1 MSGASP
7 HLHPRLLELLAARA
21 LDALDDP
28 KEAAELLTLLEQHGL
43 TEAPDELDAAAA
55 ALYLAMLRPDDVE
68 PMPAHL
74 RAKILAEA
82 PKASPRD
89 VAGRISLTPRST
101 SPPAMRIGPRLAWMA
116 AAAGI
121 LLAIIAWL
129 PRLAGPAPTTPTTRD
144 IQAFISSHADAVRL
158 TWGDWDGPEVAGVQ
172 GEVIWS
178 DAAQAGFMR
187 FVGLPKRPSDEVYQL
202 WIIDATRGM
211 EQRISG
217 GIFDGATGELI
228 ISIHA
233 GLGVNQAAAFAITIE
248 GKGGTWVSDMTRR
261 VVIAA
266 KG

>member
-7 HLHPRLLELLAARA
+7 HLDPRLLELLAARA
-21 LDALDDP
+21 LDDLNDP
-28 KEAAELLTLLEQHGL
+28 REIAELRELLNKHGL
-43 TEAPDELDAAAA
+43 KDAPDDLDATAAIA
-55 ALYLAMLRPDDVE
+55 HLAMLRPEDIE
-68 PMPAHL
+68 PLPA
-74 RAKILAEA
+74 
-82 PKASPRD
+82 D
-89 VAGRISLTPRST
+89 VADRLLASAPGGETRAVIGRID
-101 SPPAMRIGPRLAWMA
+101 PPVTRGFGARLAWLA

-121 LLAIIAWL
+121 FLAILAWL
-129 PRLAGPAPTTPTTRD
+129 PRMGGPPSTPTAAEV
-144 IQAFISSHADAVRL
+144 QAFVDSHADAVRL
-158 TWGDWDGPEVAGVQ
+158 NWGDWDAPEVAGVT

-178 DAAQAGFMR
+178 DTAQAGYLR

-217 GIFDGATGELI
+217 GIFNGAEGELI
-228 ISIHA
+228 IAISP
-233 GLGVNQAAAFAITIE
+233 GLNVNEAAAFAVTIE